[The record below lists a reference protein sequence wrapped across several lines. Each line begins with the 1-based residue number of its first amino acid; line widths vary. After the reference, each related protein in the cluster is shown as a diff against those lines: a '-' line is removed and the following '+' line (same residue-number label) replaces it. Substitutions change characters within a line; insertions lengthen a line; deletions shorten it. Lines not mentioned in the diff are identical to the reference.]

1 MEERNGEKKIISFY
15 AKKARG
21 LMARYIIQKRAN
33 KIDDLKEFNLDNYI
47 YKKELSTEK
56 NLIFLRK

>member
-33 KIDDLKEFNLDNYI
+33 KIDDLKEFNFDNYV